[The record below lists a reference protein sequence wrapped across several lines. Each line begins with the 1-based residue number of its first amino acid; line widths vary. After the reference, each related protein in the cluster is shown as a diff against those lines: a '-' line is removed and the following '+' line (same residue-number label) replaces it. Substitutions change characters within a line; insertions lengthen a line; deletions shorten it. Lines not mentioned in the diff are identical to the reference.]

1 MVVVLGEYLAWYLGV
16 LEREAI
22 APEAKW
28 AVLEGN
34 ITVSL
39 CVNMDKESGKL
50 FRILTKIRKN
60 PPKSE
65 NRILT
70 NLDESGKNKK
80 ILVWFF
86 GNF

>member
-39 CVNMDKESGKL
+39 CVNMDKEAGETFSNFDQNPEKSAE
-50 FRILTKIRKN
+50 IRKSDFD
-60 PPKSE
+60 KSG
-65 NRILT
+65 RIR
-70 NLDESGKNKK
+70 KK
-80 ILVWFF
+80 
-86 GNF
+86 